1 MLRDLVL
8 KNRSYRTFAPGV
20 RIPEERIRA
29 WIDLAR
35 QCPSARNA
43 QPLKYAVVTDTETCA
58 KILPHTYWAGSLG
71 IQLPPVGHE
80 PTAYIVVCHDTTVCP
95 VNNFSLMDIGIC
107 AQTILLAAT
116 EEGFGGCMIGSL
128 KAEAV
133 REVLSIPEA
142 LTPLLAIGLGKP
154 DETVVLTEA
163 PDSASVRYYRDENN
177 VHYVP
182 KRPLDDIIL

>member
-1 MLRDLVL
+1 MLCDLVL
-8 KNRSYRTFAPGV
+8 SNRSYRSFDPDV
-20 RIPEERIRA
+20 RIHKERVRA
-29 WIDLAR
+29 WIELAR

-43 QPLKYAVVTDTETCA
+43 QPLKYAIVTDEETCA

-80 PTAYIVVCHDTTVCP
+80 PVAYVIICHDTEITA
-95 VNNFSLMDIGIC
+95 VNNFSLMDVGIC

-133 REVLSIPEA
+133 REVLSIPSH
-142 LTPLLAIGLGKP
+142 LMPLLAIGLGKP

-163 PDSASVRYYRDENN
+163 TDSTAVHYYRDERN

-182 KRPLDDIIL
+182 KRPLNEIIL

>member
-8 KNRSYRTFAPGV
+8 NNRSYRAFAPDV
-20 RIPEERIRA
+20 RIPEERVRA

-35 QCPSARNA
+35 RCPSARNA
-43 QPLKYAVVTDTETCA
+43 QPLKYAIVTDRETCE
-58 KILPHTYWAGSLG
+58 KILPYTYWARSLG

-80 PTAYIVVCHDTTVCP
+80 PVAYVIICHDTSVCS
-95 VNNFSLMDIGIC
+95 VNNFSLMDVGIC
-107 AQTILLAAT
+107 AQTLLLAAN

-128 KAEAV
+128 TADAI
-133 REVLSIPEA
+133 REVLSIPA
-142 LTPLLAIGLGKP
+142 HLTPLLAIGLGKP

-163 PDSASVRYYRDENN
+163 KDGEIHYYRDENN